1 MEGMGGPV
9 TGGGDPGEDVG
20 TAAGAQGVVRSRP
33 LVERLGM
40 AAVALVLSVL
50 FGAVAVF
57 AWLGGEVF
65 LAVMAGIGALMTV
78 WAGAMSLR
86 RG

>member
-1 MEGMGGPV
+1 MEDMGGPV
-9 TGGGDPGEDVG
+9 TGGSDRGEDASTAVG
-20 TAAGAQGVVRSRP
+20 AEGSLRSRP
-33 LVERLGM
+33 WVERLGM

-78 WAGAMSLR
+78 WAGGMSLR